1 MRLVCVK
8 AQSQHAFR
16 SVVVENLGPLHKKKN
31 GEKNGNSFKTLRL
44 LLEDRAV
51 LSFFF

>member
-16 SVVVENLGPLHKKKN
+16 SVVVENLGPLHKKKT
-31 GEKNGNSFKTLRL
+31 GKKTGTL
-44 LLEDRAV
+44 LKH
-51 LSFFF
+51 

>member
-16 SVVVENLGPLHKKKN
+16 SVVVENLGPLYKKKKR
-31 GEKNGNSFKTLRL
+31 GKKRELF
-44 LLEDRAV
+44 
-51 LSFFF
+51 

>member
-16 SVVVENLGPLHKKKN
+16 SVVVENLGPLRKKKKN
-31 GEKNGNSFKTLRL
+31 GEKTGTLL
-44 LLEDRAV
+44 KH
-51 LSFFF
+51 